1 MNQKQLLT
9 LFIFLNLS
17 VIISAQSISENQLLK
32 IENHPTDSTKF
43 IAKLYN
49 SQTRRLEEYWEMI
62 SVNPEF
68 NMSDYNKLIDSSLI
82 IPHGK
87 CYFLYPNRAKKL
99 ELNYDYGSKV
109 GEIKGYYETGE
120 LRFTGNYKI
129 NLGGKLTHYY
139 KDGSI
144 KNEDFFIDGFCNG
157 KSITYFPSGNIQ
169 METNYSSDLTIGD
182 QAIYFSFGVKD
193 GKQIIFHP
201 NGIRKREL
209 KYKTG
214 KLISEKCFDT
224 NGAKTECNPLI
235 TKPIILKGK
244 NQFLT
249 DLQNFTFNNDSTLN
263 DTLLLGINLK
273 IDTTGCAK
281 LQDYDFGGQD
291 SLQTDLINWLEKPGI
306 FSPMLFDDQPV
317 ECNIELKVPVYQNKI
332 LLLDDFNESENSS
345 RNETTLDEES
355 TYTWNFSPI
364 DDITFLIVE
373 QMPKFPGGE
382 FAMRSFIAKNI
393 RYPAEAQEKGIQG
406 KVYVNFVIDKKG
418 QPIKISI
425 AKGVHHLIDNE
436 AMRVISMM
444 PTWRPGMQRGKN
456 VNVSFTVPINFELSP
471 HMGKIIIE

>member
-1 MNQKQLLT
+1 MIQKQLLAF
-9 LFIFLNLS
+9 FILISSTTIL
-17 VIISAQSISENQLLK
+17 SAQRISDNQLLK
-32 IENHPTDSTKF
+32 IELHQTDSTKF

-49 SQTRRLEEYWEMI
+49 SQTRKLEEYWEMI

-68 NMSDYNKLIDSSLI
+68 NMSDYNKLIDSSQI

-99 ELNYDYGSKV
+99 EVNYNYGSKV

-120 LRFTGNYKI
+120 LRFAGNYKI
-129 NLGGKLTHYY
+129 NLDGKLTHYY

-144 KNEDFFIDGFCNG
+144 KNEVFYIEGFCNG
-157 KSITYFPSGNIQ
+157 KSITYYPSGNIQ

-224 NGAKTECNPLI
+224 NGSKTECNPLI
-235 TKPIILKGK
+235 TEPIILKGK

-249 DLQNFTFNNDSTLN
+249 DLQSFTFNNDSTLN

-273 IDTTGCAK
+273 IDTAGYAK
-281 LQDYDFGGQD
+281 FQDFDFFGQD
-291 SLQTDLINWLEKPGI
+291 SLQTDLINWLEKPSL
-306 FSPMLFDDQPV
+306 FSPMLFDAQPV
-317 ECNIELKVPVYQNKI
+317 DCNIELKIPVYQNKI
-332 LLLDDFNESENSS
+332 LLFVDFNESEYSS
-345 RNETTLDEES
+345 RNNTTLEEET
-355 TYTWNFSPI
+355 TYTWNFSPF
-364 DDITFLIVE
+364 DDITFFIVE

-382 FAMRSFIAKNI
+382 LAMRSFIAKNI
-393 RYPAEAQEKGIQG
+393 RYPVEAQEKGIKG
-406 KVYVNFVIDKKG
+406 KVYVTFVIDKKG
-418 QPIKISI
+418 QPVKISI
-425 AKGVHHLIDNE
+425 AKSVHHLLDNE
-436 AMRVISMM
+436 AMRVISLM
-444 PTWRPGMQRGKN
+444 PTWIPGRQRGKT
-456 VNVSFTVPINFELSP
+456 VNVSFTVPINFDLSP
-471 HMGKIIIE
+471 HVGKI

>member
-9 LFIFLNLS
+9 LFIFLNFS

-49 SQTRRLEEYWEMI
+49 SQTRKLEEYWEMI
-62 SVNPEF
+62 SVEPEF
-68 NMSDYNKLIDSSLI
+68 NMVEYNKLVSSRKVM
-82 IPHGK
+82 PHGK
-87 CYFLYPNRAKKL
+87 CYFLYPNRGKKL
-99 ELNYDYGSKV
+99 ELNYEYGSKI

-120 LRFTGNYKI
+120 LRFTGNYNI
-129 NLGGKLTHYY
+129 YLDGKLTHYY

-182 QAIYFSFGVKD
+182 QAIYFLFGVKD

-201 NGIRKREL
+201 NGIQKREL
-209 KYKTG
+209 KYNTG
-214 KLISEKCFDT
+214 KMISEKCFDT
-224 NGAKTECNPLI
+224 NGKKIECNPLI
-235 TKPIILKGK
+235 TEPTILKGN

-281 LQDYDFGGQD
+281 FQNFDFLGQD

-317 ECNIELKVPVYQNKI
+317 ECNIELKVPVYRNKI
-332 LLLDDFNESENSS
+332 LLLDDFNKNHSTSTN
-345 RNETTLDEES
+345 NTTLEDEE
-355 TYTWNFSPI
+355 TFQWNFSSI
-364 DDITFLIVE
+364 DDITFFIVE
-373 QMPKFPGGE
+373 QMPEFPGGE
-382 FAMRSFIAKNI
+382 LGLRQFIGNNI
-393 RYPAEAQEKGIQG
+393 SYPVEAQEKGIKG
-406 KVYVNFVIDKKG
+406 KVYVNFVIGKTG
-418 QPIKISI
+418 HPIKISI
-425 AKGVHHLIDNE
+425 AKGVHPLLDTE

-444 PTWRPGMQRGKN
+444 PDWIPGKQRGKT
-456 VNVSFTVPINFELSP
+456 VNVSYTVPINFELSP